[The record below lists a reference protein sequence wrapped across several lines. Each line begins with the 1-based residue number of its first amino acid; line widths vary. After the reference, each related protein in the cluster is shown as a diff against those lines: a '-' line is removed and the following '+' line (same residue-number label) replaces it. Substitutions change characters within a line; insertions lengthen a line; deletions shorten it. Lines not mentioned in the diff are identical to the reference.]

1 VRQNDAENLE
11 KRLNELGESCDALN
25 ARDKNGDSPLHVA
38 VSLKA
43 VEIIRLLKKFGA
55 DLHTRN
61 KRSASCVV
69 LATHA
74 GDCEMVKELLS
85 LGAFVNDT
93 DAQGNSLANIAAIRG
108 DIKMLQTLQERRANF
123 LSRNY
128 DDGTIPIMNAI
139 KNQRDEAFDFLK
151 TLDVDSKVFHIN
163 RTRDGKTA
171 LHLAVQLAYKP
182 ALDFFLALPIA
193 AKLLNEEDELGE
205 TPLHLAARNGDR
217 DLIFHMKNAGAEIDK
232 KNKNG
237 QAAVDLVE
245 KESLKKLLSPST

>member
-1 VRQNDAENLE
+1 MDGVPSLHDLVRQNDAENLE

-108 DIKMLQTLQERRANF
+108 DIKMLQTLQVLRVTVFDLDMFQIEIMFKLIRA
-123 LSRNY
+123 L
-128 DDGTIPIMNAI
+128 
-139 KNQRDEAFDFLK
+139 
-151 TLDVDSKVFHIN
+151 
-163 RTRDGKTA
+163 
-171 LHLAVQLAYKP
+171 
-182 ALDFFLALPIA
+182 
-193 AKLLNEEDELGE
+193 
-205 TPLHLAARNGDR
+205 
-217 DLIFHMKNAGAEIDK
+217 
-232 KNKNG
+232 
-237 QAAVDLVE
+237 
-245 KESLKKLLSPST
+245 

>member
-1 VRQNDAENLE
+1 MDGVPSLHDLVRQNDAENLE

-93 DAQGNSLANIAAIRG
+93 DAQ
-108 DIKMLQTLQERRANF
+108 
-123 LSRNY
+123 
-128 DDGTIPIMNAI
+128 
-139 KNQRDEAFDFLK
+139 
-151 TLDVDSKVFHIN
+151 
-163 RTRDGKTA
+163 
-171 LHLAVQLAYKP
+171 
-182 ALDFFLALPIA
+182 
-193 AKLLNEEDELGE
+193 
-205 TPLHLAARNGDR
+205 
-217 DLIFHMKNAGAEIDK
+217 
-232 KNKNG
+232 
-237 QAAVDLVE
+237 
-245 KESLKKLLSPST
+245 